1 MPTFA
6 DKKILSQNLE
16 ISGKDLFPVSNSSRG
31 KTGSRIEQVP
41 AAIVSNYTHA
51 YLINFDSASFN
62 VASGGST
69 PVSIPLKTF
78 STPVIIRDAAII
90 VTKTFTGLGGSA
102 DASFTDSSGDP
113 IHFVR
118 AVPITSAVGAEIMNS
133 NPSDTSTVE
142 PAETLLIP
150 ADGSIK
156 AKFSGEGT
164 NLDQATAGQVIF
176 LANIID
182 VNEYINI
189 IPPFD

>member
-1 MPTFA
+1 
-6 DKKILSQNLE
+6 
-16 ISGKDLFPVSNSSRG
+16 
-31 KTGSRIEQVP
+31 
-41 AAIVSNYTHA
+41 
-51 YLINFDSASFN
+51 
-62 VASGGST
+62 
-69 PVSIPLKTF
+69 
-78 STPVIIRDAAII
+78 
-90 VTKTFTGLGGSA
+90 
-102 DASFTDSSGDP
+102 
-113 IHFVR
+113 
-118 AVPITSAVGAEIMNS
+118 MNS

-156 AKFSGEGT
+156 AKFSGDGT